1 MRTPA
6 VQENRIKE
14 EVLRIFSFFFFSD
27 LEEKSRAM
35 SAIEE
40 EKTSIASNLQTNQS
54 IIGEYCVQ
62 PVDQPV
68 NYRRVFR
75 PTCRPTSQL

>member
-1 MRTPA
+1 MRLA

-14 EVLRIFSFFFFSD
+14 EVLKIIFFFSD

-40 EKTSIASNLQTNQS
+40 EKSSIASNLQTNQS
-54 IIGEYCVQ
+54 IIGK
-62 PVDQPV
+62 
-68 NYRRVFR
+68 
-75 PTCRPTSQL
+75 